1 MELMTNMRTYPCSV
15 KGFGRAG
22 KIPGKLITAW
32 ILWSIL
38 LVFLL
43 QILCPVISTAE
54 GISTAERDGRIL
66 TERFYVSGRHYTWN
80 YEFTDDFFFLP
91 SDTYHH
97 SFAQT
102 SIGLAFS
109 AIRDTSRPDNQGNCL
124 VSFLQ
129 DAGFEEID
137 VSAYAS
143 NPTEDSIAFG
153 IGRKVL
159 NDVTVIALAVC
170 GGNYSAEWANNFKI
184 GDDVLPEGFGKSA
197 QKVLAGLNTYL
208 EKHPAEGALKIWI
221 TGYSRGAA
229 VANITAASC
238 TDSGKFQD
246 VYAYTFATPRTTRQP
261 GEYPNIFNIIRK
273 NDPITKVPLVDWG
286 YQRYGVDML
295 IVSSET
301 DPGIEGIVERA
312 AGIHRDLSGAEMVIN
327 PEINGHVRNILDYFL
342 YLLPDSAAYTRL
354 LQPLLVDVIT
364 GSDKA
369 ELSLYVLIEALS
381 KFSSENKEQEAEV
394 KILLD
399 YLETLVQVYVLQDRT
414 NKLPPR
420 LWDPD
425 RGLENLGVG
434 HFELNYFSSIFA
446 SDDPKEL
453 YSENT
458 AYLHLVIYGNVE
470 AEIHDGDAVIR
481 TVVSNQAEEA
491 DAYSYP
497 MVHSADHKTVISL
510 VAGREYSVKVTS
522 RAVLPQVLV
531 YSGNLY
537 SGDSVKAKT
546 DPLYFRVLKHGGSA
560 NIAVSGD
567 GRVIAPE
574 KSDYD
579 RRSSLLSKFYS
590 PSVAIRM
597 EQNPIVHLT
606 IAGVANFLT
615 FLLVF
620 LLIQVIV
627 SLALTFRRRVTGKER
642 NTAVTAIWHGLN
654 LLLFVFCELSA
665 WYFIPAIPQL
675 KLISM
680 ILALFTLLAFAYKLY
695 RKESRPEM
703 SGRLKGY
710 AVGIVLFGL
719 LNGFLAGQF
728 STVKAVFLILIYTVA
743 FTAPLCLFQR
753 QFAMKR

>member
-184 GDDVLPEGFGKSA
+184 GDDVLPEGLGKSA

-312 AGIHRDLSGAEMVIN
+312 AGIHRDLCGSEMVIN

-342 YLLPDSAAYTRL
+342 YLLPDS
-354 LQPLLVDVIT
+354 
-364 GSDKA
+364 G
-369 ELSLYVLIEALS
+369 
-381 KFSSENKEQEAEV
+381 
-394 KILLD
+394 
-399 YLETLVQVYVLQDRT
+399 
-414 NKLPPR
+414 
-420 LWDPD
+420 
-425 RGLENLGVG
+425 
-434 HFELNYFSSIFA
+434 FA
-446 SDDPKEL
+446 PG
-453 YSENT
+453 
-458 AYLHLVIYGNVE
+458 A
-470 AEIHDGDAVIR
+470 R
-481 TVVSNQAEEA
+481 
-491 DAYSYP
+491 
-497 MVHSADHKTVISL
+497 
-510 VAGREYSVKVTS
+510 
-522 RAVLPQVLV
+522 
-531 YSGNLY
+531 
-537 SGDSVKAKT
+537 
-546 DPLYFRVLKHGGSA
+546 
-560 NIAVSGD
+560 
-567 GRVIAPE
+567 
-574 KSDYD
+574 
-579 RRSSLLSKFYS
+579 
-590 PSVAIRM
+590 
-597 EQNPIVHLT
+597 
-606 IAGVANFLT
+606 
-615 FLLVF
+615 
-620 LLIQVIV
+620 
-627 SLALTFRRRVTGKER
+627 
-642 NTAVTAIWHGLN
+642 
-654 LLLFVFCELSA
+654 C
-665 WYFIPAIPQL
+665 
-675 KLISM
+675 
-680 ILALFTLLAFAYKLY
+680 
-695 RKESRPEM
+695 
-703 SGRLKGY
+703 
-710 AVGIVLFGL
+710 
-719 LNGFLAGQF
+719 
-728 STVKAVFLILIYTVA
+728 
-743 FTAPLCLFQR
+743 
-753 QFAMKR
+753 